1 MEAIYE
7 HQLEILNYFKGP
19 DLLISE
25 AQLVLYQSGDNDIHV
40 VAYCSDLSKQS
51 EQDKLK
57 KFRQFHNNTEHMA
70 GHYKF
75 WLLEDPAVAQTLGID
90 TTRPTGDIYVV
101 REANPYFNKARG
113 QASIFGFHYSSER
126 LMTGDE
132 VAASPDEAIKK
143 L

>member
-75 WLLEDPAVAQTLGID
+75 WLLEDPAVA
-90 TTRPTGDIYVV
+90 
-101 REANPYFNKARG
+101 
-113 QASIFGFHYSSER
+113 
-126 LMTGDE
+126 
-132 VAASPDEAIKK
+132 
-143 L
+143 